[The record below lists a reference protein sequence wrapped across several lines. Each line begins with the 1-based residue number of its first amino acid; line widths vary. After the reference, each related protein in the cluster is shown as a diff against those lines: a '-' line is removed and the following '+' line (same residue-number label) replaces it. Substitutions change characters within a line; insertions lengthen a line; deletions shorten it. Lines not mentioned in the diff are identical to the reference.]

1 MSKEC
6 KTVRAR
12 FWGENDTEYLIEAEV
27 WYEIL
32 TGGDYDVD
40 VTILRCYENSDQYE
54 VYPYDPGFNSNL
66 RRNLEEAAFQAY
78 DEPPTFPVVFPDE
91 TGDDGTNF

>member
-1 MSKEC
+1 MTKDC

-12 FWGENDTEYLIEAEV
+12 FWGDNDTEYLLEAEV

-32 TGGDYDVD
+32 AGGEYDVD

-54 VYPYDPGFNSNL
+54 VYPYKNGFNPNL
-66 RRNLEEAAFQAY
+66 RRDLEEAAFQAY
-78 DEPPTFPVVFPDE
+78 EQPPTFPVVFPDE